1 MASVPYPLIAC
12 AATSDTLVLASNSSI
27 HVIAG
32 TSSKTIPIPSSS
44 ASTFI
49 RQLAISPDSKYAV
62 TVSNDKG
69 LRVYDLVEKTH
80 LSTRYLTKKPSMIS
94 FTDKSNTDT
103 GLDIIVSDKVGDCY
117 LYPLV
122 PRDISSD
129 KVKIMDIQAD
139 PTLNP
144 EATYLL
150 GHVSVLTSHILT
162 EDKEG
167 KWLISADRD
176 EHIRVTRYPNTYVI
190 DKYMFGT
197 DGFVSSIH
205 IPTGHP
211 ELLLSAGG
219 EGVMRLCIWK
229 TWRQVGS
236 IDIADTVLPYRRARS
251 SLRKDKRKLK
261 GKKAPVPESEGEAE
275 GSGEKDFYHVP
286 EGWMLPSGQ
295 GILIRNITTLQVED
309 ATIVLFYSEGYV
321 LLPTHL

>member
-1 MASVPYPLIAC
+1 MSTVPYPLIAC
-12 AATSDTLVLASNSSI
+12 DATTDTLVLASNSSI
-27 HVIAG
+27 HVIANG
-32 TSSKTIPIPSSS
+32 SSKTIPIPSSS

-69 LRVYDLVEKTH
+69 LRVYDLVNKTH
-80 LSTRYLTKKPSMIS
+80 LSTRYLTKKPSS
-94 FTDKSNTDT
+94 VTFTDKSNTDT

-167 KWLISADRD
+167 KWLITADRD

-190 DKYMFGT
+190 DKYLFGS

-205 IPTGHP
+205 IPVGSP

-219 EGVMRLCIWK
+219 EGVMRIWNWK
-229 TWRQVGS
+229 TGKQVGS
-236 IDIADTVLPYRRARS
+236 VDIAESVLPCRRARS

-261 GKKAPVPESEGEAE
+261 GKKAPIPSESEGEN
-275 GSGEKDFYHVP
+275 SGEKDFYHVP

-295 GILIRNITTLQVED
+295 GILIRRITTTQVEG
-309 ATIVLFYSEGYV
+309 AIIVLFYSEG
-321 LLPTHL
+321 

>member
-1 MASVPYPLIAC
+1 MSTVPYPLIAC
-12 AATSDTLVLASNSSI
+12 DATPETLVLASNSSI
-27 HVIAG
+27 HVIANG
-32 TSSKTIPIPSSS
+32 SSNTIPIPSSS

-69 LRVYDLVEKTH
+69 LRVYDLVNKTH
-80 LSTRYLTKKPSMIS
+80 LSTRYLTKKPSS
-94 FTDKSNTDT
+94 VTFTDKSNTDT

-150 GHVSVLTSHILT
+150 GHVSVLTAHILT
-162 EDKEG
+162 EDGQG

-190 DKYMFGT
+190 ERYMFGT

-205 IPTGHP
+205 IPKGHP

-219 EGVMRLCIWK
+219 EGVMRIWNWK
-229 TWRQVGS
+229 TGKQVGS

-261 GKKAPVPESEGEAE
+261 GKKAPAAVEGEVE
-275 GSGEKDFYHVP
+275 GEKDFYHVP

-295 GILIRNITTLQVED
+295 GILIRNITTLEVGG
-309 ATIVLFYSEGYV
+309 TVIVLFYSEG
-321 LLPTHL
+321 